1 MRFCDAPALAISKC
15 FAWTGTDLLPQT
27 LFITGTDTGVG
38 KTLVT
43 ASFLF
48 WLRHNGARARALK
61 PFCSGSRADVRL
73 LQSIQPGELK
83 DDAVNPF
90 FFREPV
96 APLVAAQRSGRK
108 VTRGQVVKHIQRLTS
123 GPELLLVEG
132 AGGLLSPLGQR
143 FTARELIKDLDAS
156 ACIVAADRLGTI
168 NHTLLTVEALR
179 SQRLNP
185 AAVLLTRLSRNA
197 DVSIRTNGELLAKML
212 HPIPVLRLPYLG
224 PRASTLK
231 SVREHAK
238 ATSPVWEKLWETI
251 Q

>member
-1 MRFCDAPALAISKC
+1 
-15 FAWTGTDLLPQT
+15 LPQT

-48 WLRHNGARARALK
+48 WLRHNGIRARAVK

-83 DDAVNPF
+83 DAAVNPF
-90 FFREPV
+90 FFRQPV
-96 APLVAAQRSGRK
+96 APLVAAQRTGRR
-108 VTRGQVVKHIQRLTS
+108 VTRGQVVTHIRRLAP
-123 GPELLLVEG
+123 GLEILLVEG

-143 FTARELIKDLDAS
+143 FTARELIGDLNAS
-156 ACIVAADRLGTI
+156 VCLVAADRLGTI

-179 SQRLNP
+179 SQKLKTL
-185 AAVLLTRLSRNA
+185 AVLLTQVSRRA
-197 DVSIRTNGELLAKML
+197 DVSVRTNGDVLAEML
-212 HPIPVLRLPYLG
+212 RPIPVLRLPYLG
-224 PRASTLK
+224 PKASTLK
-231 SVREHAK
+231 SVHRHAK
-238 ATSPVWEKLWETI
+238 RTGAVWKKLWQTI

>member
-1 MRFCDAPALAISKC
+1 M
-15 FAWTGTDLLPQT
+15 PQT

-38 KTLVT
+38 KTVVT

-48 WLRHNGARARALK
+48 WLRHNGITARAVK
-61 PFCSGSRADVRL
+61 PFCSGSCADVRL

-83 DDAVNPF
+83 DDAINPF
-90 FFREPV
+90 FFRPPV
-96 APLVAAQRSGRK
+96 APLVAAKRTGRK
-108 VTRGQVVKHIQRLTS
+108 VTRGQVVTHIRRLAP
-123 GPELLLVEG
+123 GLEILLVEG

-143 FTARELIKDLDAS
+143 FTARELIEDLNAS
-156 ACIVAADRLGTI
+156 VCVVAADRLGTI

-179 SQRLNP
+179 NQNLKT
-185 AAVLLTRLSRNA
+185 AAVVLTRVSRSADLST
-197 DVSIRTNGELLAKML
+197 RTNGEVLAELL

-231 SVREHAK
+231 SVRKHAK
-238 ATSPVWEKLWETI
+238 GTSAVWEKLWQTI